1 MIFVWIKP
9 NGGLH
14 ESNTRWNHRAR
25 YAPGRAVDTA
35 MTETDIATLM
45 GAPFAKIFGFETFEE
60 KLMNL
65 EKRLANGEAPE
76 DLSIIA
82 GMFGEYK
89 IVRIEKGD
97 DYVEN
102 LLDNNNKLVYDHWLT
117 AIMPINEFSSYKDSA
132 VIILE
137 KDGQERHNVINTKL
151 ELLCDKPFEKWPK
164 YVGVYRGKEP
174 YRITLK
180 NWIGYYESYN
190 ENWEMLGNK
199 MFENLP
205 AFYGKEY
212 AWVIY
217 DNMGKSCRNYI
228 DRNGN
233 FLFDDI
239 ITSNIQP
246 IGSNGMTDANIICLT
261 RENDIES
268 GEYLFFNTLSMK
280 PIGDRWYDRY
290 ICIHGY
296 KIALVKSGSKY
307 NFLNLHENKYVFD
320 EWCDDVA
327 RIGDRRDDGWLAY
340 FANTNKVYQ
349 VWLNC
354 WAKECEWGEFTQHII
369 QNKPYGV

>member
-1 MIFVWIKP
+1 
-9 NGGLH
+9 
-14 ESNTRWNHRAR
+14 
-25 YAPGRAVDTA
+25 
-35 MTETDIATLM
+35 
-45 GAPFAKIFGFETFEE
+45 
-60 KLMNL
+60 
-65 EKRLANGEAPE
+65 
-76 DLSIIA
+76 
-82 GMFGEYK
+82 
-89 IVRIEKGD
+89 
-97 DYVEN
+97 
-102 LLDNNNKLVYDHWLT
+102 
-117 AIMPINEFSSYKDSA
+117 
-132 VIILE
+132 
-137 KDGQERHNVINTKL
+137 
-151 ELLCDKPFEKWPK
+151 
-164 YVGVYRGKEP
+164 
-174 YRITLK
+174 
-180 NWIGYYESYN
+180 
-190 ENWEMLGNK
+190 
-199 MFENLP
+199 
-205 AFYGKEY
+205 
-212 AWVIY
+212 
-217 DNMGKSCRNYI
+217 MGKSCRNYI